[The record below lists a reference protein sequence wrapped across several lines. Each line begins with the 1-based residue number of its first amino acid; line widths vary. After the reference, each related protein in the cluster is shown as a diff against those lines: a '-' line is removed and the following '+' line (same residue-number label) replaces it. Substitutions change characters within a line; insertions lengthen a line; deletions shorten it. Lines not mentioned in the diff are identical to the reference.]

1 MDDFWDWVHRRETMA
16 HERPPAAALFPLFF
30 DISDKHAVFVGGG
43 TIALRRVR
51 TLLPFVGDITV
62 YAPDFSPELER
73 FAIDGAV
80 ELVRK
85 PYDPSVLDGADMV
98 FACTNNRE
106 LNDEVW
112 GECKRRGI
120 LVNVCSDRFK
130 CDFHFPGVAV
140 HENMVVGVSAGG
152 KDHRAVRQL
161 RSRIEQLMEEDI

>member
-1 MDDFWDWVHRRETMA
+1 MA

-130 CDFHFPGVAV
+130 CDFYFPGVV
-140 HENMVVGVSAGG
+140 RHENVVVGISAGG
-152 KDHRAVRQL
+152 KEHRRVKQL
-161 RSRIEQLMEEDI
+161 RARIEQLVEEEDV